1 MIENMQQLAK
11 AMGCRATK
19 DDVDARIALEKHC
32 LKNSN
37 GNATFFW
44 CSYES
49 MANLNTFYVEP
60 EDSYDREGELRWP
73 VNVKA
78 SGHAWSF
85 PMCPEG
91 LEVLKEM
98 LLEAK
103 DLEVCPPELR
113 PLESQHILREK
124 LKDSRE
130 RVGELLKTQ
139 SELIGTLRCA
149 LGDFEAMKEG
159 RSFDEV
165 CGIVP
170 HLKTALR
177 PFTKPTYRQK
187 MLL

>member
-1 MIENMQQLAK
+1 MIENMQQLAE

-19 DDVDARIALEKHC
+19 DDVDARIALEGHC

-44 CSYES
+44 CSYEQR
-49 MANLNTFYVEP
+49 ANLNLFYVEP

-73 VNVKA
+73 VNMLTGGQNWA
-78 SGHAWSF
+78 F
-85 PMCPEG
+85 PMEEEEV
-91 LEVLKEM
+91 EVLKGM
-98 LLEAK
+98 LSEAK

-113 PLESQHILREK
+113 PLESPHILREK

-130 RVGELLKTQ
+130 RVGELLKAQ
-139 SELIGTLRCA
+139 SALVDTLRCA
-149 LGDFEAMKEG
+149 LEDFESMKEG
-159 RSFDEV
+159 KSFDEV

-170 HLKTALR
+170 HLKAALR

-187 MLL
+187 ILL